1 MNQNELSKTDLI
13 LTRRAIRNDW
23 QISADARGKIVSEM
37 IRIVSS
43 SASDRERIGAA
54 KVLIAADAVN
64 VKRESLDLQAERKSP
79 PERNRQTHR
88 VLILPANGR
97 ESVSIHQELQARHA
111 IDREYRMIEV
121 TARVP
126 LTMPVV

>member
-64 VKRESLDLQAERKSP
+64 ARRETLDLQAERKSP
-79 PERNRQTHR
+79 PEQSGGSRR

-97 ESVSIHQELQARHA
+97 ESVSIHQELRALHA
-111 IDREYRMIEV
+111 MAPEHSE
-121 TARVP
+121 
-126 LTMPVV
+126 

>member
-23 QISADARGKIVSEM
+23 QMSAAARGKIVSEM

-64 VKRESLDLQAERKSP
+64 VKRESLDLQAERKNP
-79 PERNRQTHR
+79 PEQNGESHR

-97 ESVSIHQELQARHA
+97 ESVSIHQELRALHA
-111 IDREYRMIEV
+111 ME
-121 TARVP
+121 P
-126 LTMPVV
+126 KHL